1 MIMPN
6 FIQLLNVFIS
16 TGRVMTIFKDI
27 TGKIQ
32 TIDKSVG
39 NSAWINAYLNAIYE
53 NSPLGD
59 YSIDTFYNGSYI
71 FLGSG
76 MTAPTKDNYT
86 LEAPYTYA
94 SDGLHVVSMAK
105 SYKETYTTN
114 RVYTITV
121 KNNSNEDITISEI
134 GWFLAWCT
142 DGTTGST
149 LSAYFRNLMAREVF
163 EPVTL
168 QPGETRPFTMTIGFE

>member
-16 TGRVMTIFKDI
+16 TGWVAAIFKDI

-32 TIDKSVG
+32 RIDKEVG
-39 NSAWINAYLNAIYE
+39 NSLWVNTYLNEIYE
-53 NSPLGD
+53 NATLGD

-76 MTAPTKDNYT
+76 TTVPTKDDYT
-86 LEAPYTYA
+86 LEVPYTYA

-121 KNNSNEDITISEI
+121 KNNSNEDITVSEI

-142 DGTTGST
+142 DGTTGAT
-149 LSAYFRNLMAREVF
+149 PSAYFKNLMAREVF
-163 EPVTL
+163 EPVTIK
-168 QPGETRPFTMTIGFE
+168 PGETRAFTMSIEM

>member
-16 TGRVMTIFKDI
+16 KNWATAIFKDI

-32 TIDKSVG
+32 KIDKDVG
-39 NSAWINAYLNAIYE
+39 NNLWVDTYLNEMYE
-53 NSPLGD
+53 NATLGD

-76 MTAPTKDNYT
+76 TTVPTKDDYT
-86 LEAPYTYA
+86 LEVPYTYA

-121 KNNSNEDITISEI
+121 KNNSNEDITVSEI

-142 DGTTGST
+142 DGTTGAT
-149 LSAYFRNLMAREVF
+149 PSAYFKNLMAREVF
-163 EPVTL
+163 EPVTIKT
-168 QPGETRPFTMTIGFE
+168 GEVRAFTMSIEM